1 MECTSCGYKLLGR
14 ELAKQGLLWQTSVQ
28 LLLASIFSFCCPLS
42 RYSSLL
48 GEFVDL
54 GAYFNLSVGAH
65 NS

>member
-14 ELAKQGLLWQTSVQ
+14 EFAKQGLLWQTFVQ
-28 LLLASIFSFCCPLS
+28 SLLAFTFSFCCPPS
-42 RYSSLL
+42 HYSSLL

-54 GAYFNLSVGAH
+54 GACPNLSAGAH